1 MKKTQKQKD
10 EMIKEMSK
18 VFGTTEEHVKNAI
31 EQSANEQ
38 IIEELL
44 SKEPNKQGT
53 IEKVFEEYHKRQ
65 TLNLFISQDFIIANE
80 EERKKLSDQ
89 FNNDFVNF
97 VNSFKNKQP
106 EAVKKFKVELLGLY
120 SRLNTIT
127 KEAEIF
133 VTTVY
138 DLVQERNFEKIR
150 FLIFKFKRELVNH
163 IRTNNHL
170 EDASQ
175 INYDDFY
182 RIVNIIKDTYKID
195 YFWTRIKR

>member
-10 EMIKEMSK
+10 EIIKEMSK

-31 EQSANEQ
+31 KQSANEQ

-106 EAVKKFKVELLGLY
+106 EAVSKFKVELLGLY
-120 SRLNTIT
+120 SRLNLIT

>member
-10 EMIKEMSK
+10 EIIKEMSK

-31 EQSANEQ
+31 KQSANEQ

-106 EAVKKFKVELLGLY
+106 EAVSKFKVELLGLY

>member
-10 EMIKEMSK
+10 EIIKEMSK

-31 EQSANEQ
+31 KQSANEQ

-106 EAVKKFKVELLGLY
+106 EAVSKFKVELLALY
-120 SRLNTIT
+120 SRLNLIT

>member
-10 EMIKEMSK
+10 EIIKEMSK
-18 VFGTTEEHVKNAI
+18 VFGTTEEHVKNTI

-120 SRLNTIT
+120 SRLNIIT

-182 RIVNIIKDTYKID
+182 RIINMVKDTYKID

>member
-10 EMIKEMSK
+10 EIIKEMSK
-18 VFGTTEEHVKNAI
+18 VFGTTEEHVKNTI

-120 SRLNTIT
+120 SRLNIIT

>member
-1 MKKTQKQKD
+1 MKEKEKK
-10 EMIKEMSK
+10 EMIEKITKQFGMS
-18 VFGTTEEHVKNAI
+18 EEHKPNFNTI
-31 EQSANEQ
+31 E
-38 IIEELL
+38 
-44 SKEPNKQGT
+44 GT
-53 IEKVFEEYHKRQ
+53 IFHERLHQDEFEKVFEEYHKRKIQ
-65 TLNLFISQDFIIANE
+65 NLFANKDFIIANE

-106 EAVKKFKVELLGLY
+106 EAISKFRVELLGLY
-120 SRLNTIT
+120 SRFNTIT

-133 VTTVY
+133 VSTVY

-150 FLIFKFKRELVNH
+150 FLIFKFKRELINH
-163 IRTNNHL
+163 IRSNNHL
-170 EDASQ
+170 QDASQ

-182 RIVNIIKDTYKID
+182 RIINIIKDTYKID

>member
-1 MKKTQKQKD
+1 MKEKEKK
-10 EMIKEMSK
+10 EMIEKITKQFGMS
-18 VFGTTEEHVKNAI
+18 EEQFKNMI
-31 EQSANEQ
+31 ERASDEQ
-38 IIEELL
+38 VIEHLL
-44 SKEPNKQGT
+44 SKEPNRQGT
-53 IEKVFEEYHKRQ
+53 IEKVFEEYHKRKIQ
-65 TLNLFISQDFIIANE
+65 NLFANKDFIIANE

-106 EAVKKFKVELLGLY
+106 EAISKFRVELLGLY
-120 SRLNTIT
+120 SRFNTIT

-133 VTTVY
+133 VSTVY

-150 FLIFKFKRELVNH
+150 FLIFKFKRELINH
-163 IRTNNHL
+163 IRSNNHL
-170 EDASQ
+170 QDASQ

-182 RIVNIIKDTYKID
+182 RIINIIKDTYKID